1 MRDLESTM
9 FDVISSITFGETRDS
24 IAGATALVSELDRAP
39 SPDAHGGLTFPIY
52 SSALVVDLRVLFDA
66 SGATLQAA
74 FPRLSRAW
82 ARAKPKFRAANG
94 RVQRYIERRAAEG
107 QAALAAGHLG
117 EASADNVLDLMLIRA
132 GQSAANHMPMD
143 ELRDELITML
153 LAGGDT
159 TAIAFGWARASRSAR
174 YR

>member
-1 MRDLESTM
+1 MPDLESTM
-9 FDVISSITFGETRDS
+9 FDVISSITFGETTGS
-24 IAGATALVSELDRAP
+24 IAGATALASDLDRAP
-39 SPDAHGGLTFPIY
+39 PPDAHGGLTFPTY
-52 SSALVVDLRVLFDA
+52 SGPLVVDLRVLFDA
-66 SGATLQAA
+66 AGTTLNAA
-74 FPRLSRAW
+74 FPRVSRAW
-82 ARAKPKFRAANG
+82 AWATPTFRAAKG
-94 RVQRYIERRAAEG
+94 RVHGYIERRAAEG
-107 QAALAAGHLG
+107 QTALDAGHLG